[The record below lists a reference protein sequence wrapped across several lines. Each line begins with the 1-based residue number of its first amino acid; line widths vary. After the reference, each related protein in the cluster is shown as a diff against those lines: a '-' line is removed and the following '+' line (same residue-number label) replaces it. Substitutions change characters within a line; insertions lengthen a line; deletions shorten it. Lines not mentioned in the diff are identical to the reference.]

1 MSPQAEKAQA
11 ELHKLRL
18 HRDLLRAELNRITHR
33 ISRRARTLK
42 RLLEKENED
51 AENPRGH

>member
-1 MSPQAEKAQA
+1 MSSQAEKAQA
-11 ELHKLRL
+11 ELDKLRL

-33 ISRRARTLK
+33 INRRARTLK

-51 AENPRGH
+51 AENPRNH